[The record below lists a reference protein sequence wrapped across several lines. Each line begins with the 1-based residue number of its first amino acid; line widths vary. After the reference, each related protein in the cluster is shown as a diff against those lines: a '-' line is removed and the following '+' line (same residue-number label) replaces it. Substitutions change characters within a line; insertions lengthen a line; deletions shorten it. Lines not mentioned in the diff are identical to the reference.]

1 MMQTKQNQTQ
11 MEDDAERNELV
22 ELFKDGKYFI
32 LPYFFKLLINLKKN
46 KKDFS
51 IVFRTFGEDLSK
63 VIDEMN

>member
-11 MEDDAERNELV
+11 MEDDAERNELI